1 MRERKVIKKNNFL
14 LTHMLIKNE
23 PDEAE
28 MDGTQY
34 QEKAQWTHMS
44 RVQDTLFK
52 FQKGKLPYEHQA
64 YLKK

>member
-1 MRERKVIKKNNFL
+1 
-14 LTHMLIKNE
+14 MLIKNE

-34 QEKAQWTHMS
+34 QAKAQWTHKS
-44 RVQDTLFK
+44 RVQDALFK

-64 YLKK
+64 YVKK

>member
-1 MRERKVIKKNNFL
+1 MIKTNNFL
-14 LTHMLIKNE
+14 LTHMLINNE

-34 QEKAQWTHMS
+34 QAKA
-44 RVQDTLFK
+44 RVESHGHVCRTPCSNFRRE
-52 FQKGKLPYEHQA
+52 KLPYEHQA